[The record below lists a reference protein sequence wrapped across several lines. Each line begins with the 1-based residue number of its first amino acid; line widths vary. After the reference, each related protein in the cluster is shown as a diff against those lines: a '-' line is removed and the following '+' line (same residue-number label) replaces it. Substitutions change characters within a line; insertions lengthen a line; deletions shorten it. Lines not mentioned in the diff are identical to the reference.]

1 MLVFPFFCYIIIFRI
16 RGGGYMLLEKRR
28 QLILD
33 ELKSNGIIYVSKLSK
48 QFSVSY
54 ETIRKDLSYLE
65 KKGLLIKSHGGAI
78 LKQNAIE
85 LSYNTREKENASDK
99 KRIAQK
105 ALELIPDNSSIIIG
119 TGSTTVELAYLLAQK
134 SGYKIFTDSLPVTNA
149 LVNSD
154 NQLFFFGGEFR
165 PKSSS
170 VFGGW
175 TISQIKQ
182 VFVDMCFLGSDGFL
196 NIDGPSSPSSS
207 DVFID
212 QEILKQSDKAYILAD
227 SSKFERKSLYKICN
241 WSNITALITNSDAN
255 QSKRLDIEKQTK
267 VIMT

>member
-1 MLVFPFFCYIIIFRI
+1 
-16 RGGGYMLLEKRR
+16 MLLEKRR

-33 ELKSNGIIYVSKLSK
+33 ELKNNGTVYVSKLSE
-48 QFSVSY
+48 QFEVSY

-65 KKGLLIKSHGGAI
+65 TKGLLIKSHGGAI

-85 LSYNTREKENASDK
+85 LSYNTREKENTSNK
-99 KRIAQK
+99 KRIAEK
-105 ALELIPDNSSIIIG
+105 ALELIPENASIIIG

-154 NQLFFFGGEFR
+154 NQLFVFGGEFR

-182 VFVDMCFLGSDGFL
+182 VFVDICFLGSDGFS

-212 QEILKQSDKAYILAD
+212 REIIKQADKAYILSD
-227 SSKFERKSLYKICN
+227 SSKFERKSLYKICD
-241 WSNITALITNSDAN
+241 WSDITALITDSDADEAKCLN
-255 QSKRLDIEKQTK
+255 IGKQTK
-267 VIMT
+267 VILS